1 MRNSQKRGF
10 LDGFVCKG
18 VVEFFLWKGCE
29 FVSKWDCI
37 LENEVQ
43 CLIIFFVS
51 F

>member
-1 MRNSQKRGF
+1 MRNSQKKGC
-10 LDGFVCKG
+10 LAGFVRKG
-18 VVEFFLWKGCE
+18 VVEFFLWKGSE
-29 FVSKWDCI
+29 FVSKWDCV